1 MGCTA
6 SKDGAAALKKQHANW
21 PNALR
26 DTIPDVTLVDAQW
39 LAGLT
44 KQDPPATLPRCQ
56 AIPEEAKVTIPQMC
70 WDDEYTVACLVISC
84 PWLDALHPDPKGTSL
99 RSFSFVLEAFAAAA
113 AESGSRV
120 GVFWDY
126 ASLPQRSSSCL
137 PGQDDRTSEEKER
150 FSRALANSKRPGLAL
165 AAVSGALCCS
175 HVLVRPNPCVAV
187 SVWFGSTTTNVL
199 LVNTALRAGSGTI
212 LQPYDARGWCIL
224 EQRISKMAK
233 EHLAVIELSE
243 TLRRRDDARGGAQEG
258 PGDAAAGA
266 DDARGLPQ
274 Q

>member
-1 MGCTA
+1 M
-6 SKDGAAALKKQHANW
+6 
-21 PNALR
+21 
-26 DTIPDVTLVDAQW
+26 
-39 LAGLT
+39 
-44 KQDPPATLPRCQ
+44 
-56 AIPEEAKVTIPQMC
+56 
-70 WDDEYTVACLVISC
+70 
-84 PWLDALHPDPKGTSL
+84 
-99 RSFSFVLEAFAAAA
+99 LEAFAAAA

-187 SVWFGSTTTNVL
+187 CVWFGSTTTNVL

-224 EQRISKMAK
+224 
-233 EHLAVIELSE
+233 
-243 TLRRRDDARGGAQEG
+243 
-258 PGDAAAGA
+258 
-266 DDARGLPQ
+266 
-274 Q
+274 